1 MQTLDWAQAYS
12 TKANDYLRETR
23 TEILNELGA
32 DAFGFA
38 GGVQVGT
45 IITQDVPA
53 AMTRLHRLAD
63 MHARGYSRTIGR

>member
-23 TEILNELGA
+23 TEILDELGA
-32 DAFGFA
+32 EAFGFA

-53 AMTRLHRLAD
+53 P
-63 MHARGYSRTIGR
+63 